1 MNVGARRSLPLALVL
16 FAAAGCPGGGAHD
29 GAGGD
34 HRTGGGGGSGR
45 GGITE
50 PLGAPA
56 PGDPA
61 APGARYIGEVY
72 ARFRPAWTA
81 FLEDCRLRLPRDH
94 VLNDPA
100 LEAVLSLSID
110 RNGRVVE
117 AGLAKKSGVA
127 AFDEA
132 AVEVVH
138 EAKPLP
144 APPPELV
151 SDDDRVHLEWL
162 FARDRRQAGPATAA
176 LRRVEWP
183 LERAVP
189 KLVAA
194 GRVAEAAQRVA
205 AAIDRVPADA
215 LRSRF
220 REVCLGALGRALG
233 GKDSAAQVAAIEGV
247 AAARAAALAPILRE
261 VAKSSVEPQVRRAAL
276 RALGQVGDREAIAL
290 LRESALGSTSPEDRG
305 AAAAALAMLGAGGE
319 VERSAQAGLKSSDES
334 ARWSALV
341 VMAHVPVPAAVPELR
356 ALLGGSSRA
365 ARAERMA
372 SALALGTVA
381 GAGGEPARTAMASL
395 VDCLGVSDAAQRAAC
410 AQAIAGA
417 AQNGARSRAAYTR
430 LVALLRDR
438 DEQVRAAAALSAARL
453 DPARF
458 ARDMA
463 ALARE
468 KSDPVLAAMAEGLG
482 GVPGGEALGRL
493 GKLAASGSGPVRLA
507 AAAALARRSD
517 ADQVLA
523 GLVDHPDS
531 AVRAIAVRRE
541 RRPDVLRAQLAA
553 EAPEVR
559 AAALA
564 ALVALDGGL
573 AHVLDA
579 ARLFAKSADAS
590 AESAAVARSWLAP

>member
-1 MNVGARRSLPLALVL
+1 MGARRSLPLALLVL
-16 FAAAGCPGGGAHD
+16 AAAGCPGGGAHD
-29 GAGGD
+29 GAEAD
-34 HRTGGGGGSGR
+34 QALQRGGGR
-45 GGITE
+45 RGITE
-50 PLGAPA
+50 PLGEPPPA
-56 PGDPA
+56 DPA
-61 APGARYIGEVY
+61 APGASYIGALY
-72 ARFRPAWTA
+72 GRFRPRWSA
-81 FLEDCRLRLPRDH
+81 FLEDCRTRLARDH
-94 VLNDPA
+94 VLNDAA
-100 LEAVLSLSID
+100 LEAVLAISID
-110 RNGRVVE
+110 RSGRLIDV
-117 AGLAKKSGVA
+117 GLAKKSGVA

-132 AVEVVH
+132 AVEVVR

-144 APPPELV
+144 APPRELV
-151 SDDDRVHLEWL
+151 SDDDRVHLEWM

-194 GRVAEAAQRVA
+194 GRVSEAAQRVA
-205 AAIDRVPADA
+205 AAVGRIPAGA
-215 LRSRF
+215 LVSRF
-220 REVCLGALGRALG
+220 REVCVGALGRALG

-247 AAARAAALAPILRE
+247 AAGKVTPLAPTLRE
-261 VAKSSVEPQVRRAAL
+261 VARTTVEPAVRRAAL

-290 LRESALGSTSPEDRG
+290 LRERALGSASPEDRG

-319 VERSAQAGLKSSDES
+319 VERAAQAGLKSSEES

-341 VMAHVPVPAAVPELR
+341 VMAHVPVPAAVADLR

-381 GAGGEPARTAMASL
+381 GAGGDPARTAMAAL

-417 AQNGARSRAAYTR
+417 AQNGAKSRTAYAR
-430 LVALLRDR
+430 LTALLRDR

-453 DPARF
+453 EPTRF

-463 ALARE
+463 GLARE

-482 GVPGGEALGRL
+482 GVPGGEALARL
-493 GKLAASGSGPVRLA
+493 GKLAAAGSGPVRLA

-523 GLVDHPDS
+523 GLVDHQDP

-541 RRPDVLRAQLAA
+541 RRPDILRAQLAS

-559 AAALA
+559 VAALA
-564 ALVALDGGL
+564 ALVALDGGFK
-573 AHVLDA
+573 HIPDA
-579 ARLFAKSADAS
+579 ARLFGKSPDAS
-590 AESAAVARSWLAP
+590 AESAAIARSWLAP